1 MDPRHADAEDRTFP
15 AFEDWSKSNVD
26 TARWERYI
34 SQLRERDQTSP
45 DLRKRA
51 LEIVKRAAAVDTGAI
66 EGLYEVDRRITLIVA
81 VAAALWEAALDQKG
95 QHARALL
102 ASQLRG
108 DDDVLDLATEQVPIT
123 EA

>member
-15 AFEDWSKSNVD
+15 EFEDWSKSNVD
-26 TARWERYI
+26 TARWDRYI

-66 EGLYEVDRRITLIVA
+66 EGLSEVDRRITLTVA

-108 DDDVLDLATEQVPIT
+108 DDDVLDTGSNH
-123 EA
+123 